1 MQSAGGISSANLLS
15 LELLNVHQFAMN
27 TNLLSPFM
35 ANWCTNT
42 IYHSIPYTSV
52 VGLMYRAIEL
62 SIP

>member
-1 MQSAGGISSANLLS
+1 MQSAGGISSANLLP
-15 LELLNVHQFAMN
+15 LEVFVHEFAMN